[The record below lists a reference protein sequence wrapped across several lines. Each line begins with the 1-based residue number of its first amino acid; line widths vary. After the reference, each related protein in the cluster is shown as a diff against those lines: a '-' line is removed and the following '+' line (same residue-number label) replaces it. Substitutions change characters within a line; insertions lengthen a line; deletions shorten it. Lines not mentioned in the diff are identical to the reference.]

1 MKNMR
6 DYQKTHQKLLNSGLK
21 LFLALNFETTSVRQ
35 ICKSADVTTGAFY
48 KHFETK
54 DALIDELVA
63 PYLVGLKNIYNQRV
77 AHFQAFVHTVDV
89 QAAAVTNVD
98 FVKVYWE
105 KNSDELEPIV
115 AYMYEHADITKLILF
130 KSDGSKYENILEQIT
145 HFSEMRVTKTLNW
158 LQAKHLIK
166 RDMRDQ
172 GENIHLYI
180 YAYLATVFD
189 ILMHEYTLEKTKRLI
204 HEVYLF
210 MMPSWIT
217 YLLTSDVDI

>member
-63 PYLVGLKNIYNQRV
+63 PYLMGLKDIYNQGV
-77 AHFQAFVHTVDV
+77 AHFQSFVHTVDI
-89 QAAAVTNVD
+89 QAADTNVD

-105 KNSDELEPIV
+105 KNSDELEPIIT
-115 AYMYEHADITKLILF
+115 YMYQHADITKLILF
-130 KSDGSKYENILEQIT
+130 KSDGSQYENVLEQIT
-145 HFSEMRVTKTLNW
+145 HFSEMRVMETLKW
-158 LQAKHLIK
+158 LQEKHLIK
-166 RDMRDQ
+166 RDMQDQ

-210 MMPSWIT
+210 MMPSWIA